1 MSYYQAI
8 LGFIKVQL
16 GFRPLRLEAAS
27 PENAALVFCI
37 ASMASVATVSPG
49 DLWLWS
55 WPETDIGTYW
65 DQALPGFSGFRQSLE
80 DLLTQPFGRTA
91 PHSSSEAMRELD
103 VSDVERRLKAA
114 GWAVSAEASEG
125 QMDSSFGVWR

>member
-37 ASMASVATVSPG
+37 ASMASVATESPG

-80 DLLTQPFGRTA
+80 DLLTQPFGRQSHTEC
-91 PHSSSEAMRELD
+91 SN
-103 VSDVERRLKAA
+103 
-114 GWAVSAEASEG
+114 
-125 QMDSSFGVWR
+125 SFDISRFKSQGLPTKWQEICANQKT